1 MFMRGLSKRAEL
13 KDFGFHAIRHMV
25 ASVLNDTHKVFK
37 REIQKTLRNRSQRTT
52 EIYLHSLEEDLR
64 DTMKLLEGRNMVP
77 ETQDVKKSHTKKNGE
92 PAPIAN
98 PPK

>member
-77 ETQDVKKSHTKKNGE
+77 ETQDLKSPTSKRKGSQ
-92 PAPIAN
+92 
-98 PPK
+98 PP